1 MIDIDKLKKIS
12 EKPWFYPVALLLIG
26 FASYGYALTAMGY
39 YWADWEIV
47 MFTKLNPSLQFGY
60 YAGDRPFPWTYHLI
74 YSLVGS
80 KPLGWHIITLL
91 IRWAGTLFFVRS
103 MVLLW
108 PHYKK
113 HFFWLGALLIVYPGF
128 LQQAQSATK
137 ARHIMTF
144 LVFALS
150 IYLMALAVRRPKRAH
165 ILFPLSWLAT
175 FIHLFT
181 TEYFSGLELIRP
193 VLLWVLVADGSRRD
207 SHLFRRVAMYSL
219 PYFLIT
225 TFFFWCRFVY
235 FPDIFQTTNRLRE
248 IDSTVSGFREFSV
261 ESILG
266 IFNRGL
272 LDIIYS
278 TLQVWINAIMNFSGF
293 TFQSR
298 VAWFAFGLGILLTLA
313 FSFFHNLDKEEIPD
327 SSFPLKI
334 FLIGLFSFALSALP
348 IWAIG
353 KNISI
358 GSWSDRFALA
368 PMLGASLMV
377 MALIIWLVRPARQ
390 KWILSFLLVF
400 SIATQVWNVNT
411 YRRDWST
418 QLDYYWQLYWRAPA
432 LQPGT
437 AIFSFGQPSPSVT
450 HWSDAGFAIN
460 VLYHYQTENGS
471 LPYWFLTP
479 ENESYF
485 QPNKT
490 FREHVRNLEFSGNT
504 SDVVSVQHQ
513 TGESCLRVLD
523 PIYLYDPLLVAGQEV
538 LIPLSNPSR
547 IIPDADPV
555 PPDMDIF
562 GPEPAHT
569 WCYFF
574 QKADLARQT
583 EDWDKV
589 LALYKEAQ
597 QASIT
602 PGSGAE
608 YIPFIEA
615 NAQTGNWQK
624 AYDLT
629 LYAAELTPGL
639 KRMMCANWVRLSRLP
654 SADMKVAERV
664 DQTFSC

>member
-1 MIDIDKLKKIS
+1 
-12 EKPWFYPVALLLIG
+12 
-26 FASYGYALTAMGY
+26 
-39 YWADWEIV
+39 
-47 MFTKLNPSLQFGY
+47 
-60 YAGDRPFPWTYHLI
+60 
-74 YSLVGS
+74 
-80 KPLGWHIITLL
+80 
-91 IRWAGTLFFVRS
+91 
-103 MVLLW
+103 
-108 PHYKK
+108 
-113 HFFWLGALLIVYPGF
+113 
-128 LQQAQSATK
+128 
-137 ARHIMTF
+137 
-144 LVFALS
+144 
-150 IYLMALAVRRPKRAH
+150 
-165 ILFPLSWLAT
+165 
-175 FIHLFT
+175 
-181 TEYFSGLELIRP
+181 
-193 VLLWVLVADGSRRD
+193 
-207 SHLFRRVAMYSL
+207 
-219 PYFLIT
+219 
-225 TFFFWCRFVY
+225 
-235 FPDIFQTTNRLRE
+235 
-248 IDSTVSGFREFSV
+248 
-261 ESILG
+261 
-266 IFNRGL
+266 
-272 LDIIYS
+272 
-278 TLQVWINAIMNFSGF
+278 
-293 TFQSR
+293 
-298 VAWFAFGLGILLTLA
+298 
-313 FSFFHNLDKEEIPD
+313 
-327 SSFPLKI
+327 
-334 FLIGLFSFALSALP
+334 
-348 IWAIG
+348 
-353 KNISI
+353 
-358 GSWSDRFALA
+358 
-368 PMLGASLMV
+368 MLGASLMV